1 MGGPE
6 TQESVGFGT
15 IFRRGSGALC
25 LSTALLL
32 GACGG
37 SNPPPPTPEATI
49 TAFSRALADRRYGDA
64 YRMMSSDYRNRVSL
78 ETFEAELSSNPQET
92 LEMSNDLGRVRGP
105 AVQEAVLRYSETG
118 ELRLE
123 QHGDRWFIAT
133 DVVEFYDQSTPRAA
147 LRSFVRA
154 MERQRYDIV
163 LRLVPTPDKEGLT
176 TERMKE
182 SWSGEGREEVE
193 RMLSNLRNHLDNPI
207 EILGNHATMP
217 YGDRMRVQFLR
228 EGESWKIEDPE

>member
-1 MGGPE
+1 MVQVNETGPFVELGNASLNGYEHNALYRNQGESSPSLPQFTDVGFLTGTDRIEDGRSAAFTDIEVPDSHTAVIEWGDGETTEGIVSPE
-6 TQESVGFGT
+6 TDTVNGQH
-15 IFRRGSGALC
+15 
-25 LSTALLL
+25 
-32 GACGG
+32 
-37 SNPPPPTPEATI
+37 
-49 TAFSRALADRRYGDA
+49 
-64 YRMMSSDYRNRVSL
+64 
-78 ETFEAELSSNPQET
+78 
-92 LEMSNDLGRVRGP
+92 
-105 AVQEAVLRYSETG
+105 RYSETG

-176 TERMKE
+176 TDRMKE

-207 EILGNHATMP
+207 EIVGNHATMP